1 MKFDV
6 VVFPDN
12 LNKMPNL
19 AKRVE
24 DMGFDGLWT
33 VETMHNPFLPLPL
46 AAYNTSRIELGTA
59 IAVAFPRSP
68 MVTANIAWDLAAQS
82 NGRFML
88 GLGTQI
94 AVHVVKR
101 FSAQWDGKPVSQ
113 LREYIEAMRAIWDA
127 FQNEKGLRY
136 RGEHYSF
143 GVLPP
148 FFNPGPIEYPDIPIY
163 IAGVGAPLCRLTG
176 EVGNGF
182 HVHSFHTPKYLKE
195 LTRPAIQEGAE
206 KVGRSIDDISLSCA
220 IFVVTGRN
228 EEEIQRST
236 IEIKSQIA
244 FYASTPSY
252 YKVLDMHGWRDFG
265 ERMNAMTKQNLWNDM
280 WKEVPDN
287 ILHEFAVVAPP
298 DELPYAIRE
307 KYDGLLD
314 RVSYYFP
321 FDPDD
326 ESRQVVW
333 EHASKAMQ

>member
-6 VVFPDN
+6 TIFPDN
-12 LNKMPNL
+12 LNSIPDI
-19 AKRVE
+19 AKKVE

-33 VETMHNPFLPLPL
+33 AEAQHNPFLPLPL
-46 AAYNTSRIELGTA
+46 AAHNTSTLELGTA

-68 MVTANIAWDLAAQS
+68 MITAQIAWDLAAQS

-94 AVHVVKR
+94 AVHIVKR

-113 LREYIEAMRAIWDA
+113 LREYIEAMRKIWSS
-127 FQNEKGLRY
+127 FQNGSGLRY
-136 RGEHYSF
+136 RGDHYSF

-148 FFNPGPIEYPDIPIY
+148 FFNPGEIENPDIPIY
-163 IAGVGAPLCRLTG
+163 IAGVGGALCRLAG
-176 EVGNGF
+176 EMCDGF
-182 HVHSFHTPKYLKE
+182 HVHPFHTTTYLKE
-195 LTRPAIQEGAE
+195 LTRPAIQEGAD
-206 KVGRSIDDISLSCA
+206 KTGRSIDDVALTCSV
-220 IFVVTGRN
+220 FVVTGRN
-228 EEEIQRST
+228 AEEIERNT

-252 YKVLDMHGWRDFG
+252 QKVLDKHGWRDFG
-265 ERMNAMTKQNLWNDM
+265 EKMNKMTKENKWDVM
-280 WKEVPDN
+280 WKEVPDE

-298 DELPYAIRE
+298 DELPYAVRE

-314 RVSYYFP
+314 RVAYYFP
-321 FDPDD
+321 FDPND
-326 ESRQVVW
+326 ETRQIVW